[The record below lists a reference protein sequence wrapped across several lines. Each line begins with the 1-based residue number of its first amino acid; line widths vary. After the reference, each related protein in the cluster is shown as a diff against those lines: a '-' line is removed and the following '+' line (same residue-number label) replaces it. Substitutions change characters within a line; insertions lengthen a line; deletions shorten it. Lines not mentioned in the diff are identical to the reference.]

1 MSGEGSLDKR
11 VFTIRVAI
19 DTCRKAEAKYAQE
32 GDESWRDSV
41 IRALEDATRDY
52 QLSPSDYLEIAAEVE
67 ANRRARQAKREK
79 KAKEARRA

>member
-11 VFTIRVAI
+11 HFSIRVAI
-19 DTCRKAEAKYAQE
+19 ETCRKAEAKYAQE

-52 QLSPSDYLEIAAEVE
+52 QLSPEDYRQIAAEVE
-67 ANRRARQAKREK
+67 ANRLARSAKRQK
-79 KAKEARRA
+79 KERTPRHA